1 MSDGIAI
8 ISGVSAVAINGR
20 AILIEGKPGSGKSSL
35 ALAMIDRGATL
46 IGDDG
51 IRLDTSGNSAVA
63 LPPPNIA
70 GKLEIRGVGIIDLPT
85 GSAPIALILDL
96 DGKPERL
103 PDTLAVRAIGNVAI
117 PVLAF
122 DAQAPNAALRAEW
135 ALKLHG
141 VAF

>member
-1 MSDGIAI
+1 MSDHFSIV
-8 ISGVSAVAINGR
+8 SGVSAVAIDGR

-35 ALAMIDRGATL
+35 ALAIIDRGAML

-51 IRLDTSGNSAVA
+51 IRIDTSGNRSIA

-70 GKLEIRGVGIIDLPT
+70 GKLEIRGVGIVELPT

-96 DGKPERL
+96 DGSPERL
-103 PDTLAVRAIGNVAI
+103 PDTLVMRTMGNVAI
-117 PVLAF
+117 PVLPF
-122 DAQAPNAALRAEW
+122 DAKAPNAALRAQW